1 MNRIALLANVLLVSW
16 LTGCG
21 WMGGPE
27 PEPQAPPPDDRHAA
41 LPGQVSLADPEA
53 ARAALLEQYLD
64 WAGVP
69 YRMGGRSREGLDCS
83 GFIQLTY
90 LQRFGVELPRD
101 TSAQRGVGRK
111 VEPSRLLP
119 GDLVFFDT
127 GPTGRHVGIYVGKR
141 QFLHVSSSTGVM
153 LSRLDDGYWEARFRD
168 AIRVAAR

>member
-1 MNRIALLANVLLVSW
+1 
-16 LTGCG
+16 
-21 WMGGPE
+21 MGGPE
-27 PEPQAPPPDDRHAA
+27 PEPVAQPPDHRHTV
-41 LPGQVSLADPEA
+41 LPGQVSLTDPEA

-101 TSAQRGVGRK
+101 TSAQRSVGSK
-111 VEPSRLLP
+111 VEPSRLRP

-127 GPTGRHVGIYVGKR
+127 GPVERHVGIYVGR
-141 QFLHVSSSTGVM
+141 SQFLHVSSSTGVM

>member
-1 MNRIALLANVLLVSW
+1 MNRIALLANFLLVSW

-27 PEPQAPPPDDRHAA
+27 PEPVAQPPDHRHGA
-41 LPGQVSLADPEA
+41 LPGQVSLTDPEA

-69 YRMGGRSREGLDCS
+69 YRMGGSSREGLDCS

-101 TSAQRGVGRK
+101 TSAQRGVGSK
-111 VEPSRLLP
+111 VEPSRLRP

-127 GPTGRHVGIYVGKR
+127 GPVERHVGIYVGR
-141 QFLHVSSSTGVM
+141 SQFLHVSSSTGVM